1 MDAPTIA
8 MMLAISSS
16 ICMNI
21 PPICGM
27 RLAMISAISEDG
39 VIGYPA
45 KKRTPAAIAPS
56 ATASLPCIRTI
67 FSLILDL
74 LYCERKVRTMLDT
87 HLAADAVLRVD
98 DCVPVITVYLKDL
111 LRAYGDADTAVFA
124 PLTVCLLYTSDA
136 ADDLLCV

>member
-1 MDAPTIA
+1 MCIRD
-8 MMLAISSS
+8 S
-16 ICMNI
+16 
-21 PPICGM
+21 
-27 RLAMISAISEDG
+27 
-39 VIGYPA
+39 
-45 KKRTPAAIAPS
+45 S

-124 PLTVCLLYTSDA
+124 PLRVVL
-136 ADDLLCV
+136 DLECSFLRHVPSSRVG